1 MAFFEDYGSDF
12 DLYYRSAFPGNM
24 PALHLHPH
32 YEALLIL
39 DPIPTEIFVNQSRY
53 SATPPFFVL
62 AAPYNLHRTYFPQKE
77 IFERFVFY
85 FGKDMLREFAGGF
98 AAFTDDFRR
107 HSAIVFE
114 FTPVME
120 QKIRTI
126 LAPYKPQ
133 KMSQTER
140 KLVFLLILNT
150 LLENADQCKVTRF
163 HEQSPYVCR
172 LLEYM
177 CEHYDEPMTLDSL
190 AEQFFVSRSKL
201 SKDFKTHTGT
211 SVHQFLLDIRI
222 NRAIYYIHSG
232 TYDTVR
238 DIAEAVG
245 FGNSLHFYSA
255 FKKAVGRTP
264 LQYAKRRNIP
274 MKALDHKNK

>member
-1 MAFFEDYGSDF
+1 
-12 DLYYRSAFPGNM
+12 M
-24 PALHLHPH
+24 PAMHLHPH
-32 YEALLIL
+32 YEALLIM
-39 DPIPTEIFVNQSRY
+39 DPTIAEVFINQACASVK
-53 SATPPFFVL
+53 PPFFVL
-62 AAPYNLHRTYFPQKE
+62 TAPYNLHKTKFPDRGM
-77 IFERFVFY
+77 FERYVFY
-85 FGKDMLREFAGGF
+85 FGREMIQDFAGGF
-98 AAFTDDFRR
+98 HAFTKDF
-107 HSAIVFE
+107 SQDTAIIFE
-114 FTPVME
+114 ISSVME
-120 QKIRTI
+120 QKLRAI
-126 LAPYKPQ
+126 LAPYDPVR
-133 KMSQTER
+133 MTQTEL
-140 KLVFLLILNT
+140 KLIFLLILNT
-150 LLENADQCKVTRF
+150 ILEGADQCKVTRF